1 VSFIKLKEIQIM
13 RYSSSQRTAAQIV
26 IFVLLLSGSTV
37 FAQITTLW
45 TSVTAGSTNSW
56 GTGANWNMG
65 VPDVTMISGTA
76 TNGAVITNR
85 VASYTVQYDTTTS
98 PLNRLTLGAGS
109 TVGSGIL
116 TLNVA
121 TNGQT
126 SPVTMVITNVS
137 GSNNGV
143 SSLQLNGGGVLN
155 VNTNGTLYYRG
166 GMLQG
171 DAQFNINGGTVVVHS
186 FGSSEGVQT
195 RLAFNSVFNLN
206 SGSYTLST
214 NFATSFQ
221 VGANNQIDNATANFN
236 GGTAVLG
243 PMVIGTRGTGTV
255 NVAGGFVTSS
265 GSISLGGLQTAGA
278 NARAVG
284 FLNVS
289 GGVITNTGTLFLGDT
304 TNKVGQTA
312 AAVVTMTGG
321 TFIQQGATTIGN
333 RNTGK
338 IDLSGGTFLA
348 ANSVT
353 LGAIAESTGNLPG
366 AGTLTISGTGVM
378 VITNIA
384 GSSTLEVRRG
394 LLQLGG
400 GTLTVDRLI
409 STNVDLGSMSTITF
423 NSGVLNVKTTQ
434 VANGKAFV
442 VGNGVGA
449 ATLNLQGGG
458 HTFGSG
464 LTITN
469 NAKLSGTGTISA
481 AVTVADGGIVSP
493 GNSAGTFVISSLTL
507 TPGAILNYELGPTDG
522 VNDFIKIT
530 GNLTLDGTLNIADLG
545 GFSTGTYLLITY
557 DGILT
562 DNGLLV
568 GTVPGGLSAS
578 IDTST
583 AGQVY
588 LVVPEPSAFVL
599 TLTGLLAGWGMLRKA
614 RKS

>member
-1 VSFIKLKEIQIM
+1 M
-13 RYSSSQRTAAQIV
+13 RYTNTARTAAQVV
-26 IFVLLLSGSTV
+26 IFMMLLSASTT
-37 FAQITTLW
+37 FAQVTTLW
-45 TSVTAGSTNSW
+45 TSVTAGGTNSW
-56 GTGANWNMG
+56 GAGANWTMG
-65 VPDVTMISGTA
+65 VPDTTMISGTV

-98 PLNRLTLGAGS
+98 PFNRLTLGAGS

-121 TNGQT
+121 TNNQVT
-126 SPVTMVITNVS
+126 PVAMVITNVS
-137 GSNNGV
+137 GANNGV
-143 SSLQLNGGGVLN
+143 SSLQLNGGAVLN

-166 GMLQG
+166 GFLQG
-171 DAQFNINGGTVVVHS
+171 DAQFNINGGKVVVYS
-186 FGSSEGVQT
+186 FGASEGVQT

-221 VGANNQIDNATANFN
+221 VGANNQVDNSTANFN

-243 PMVIGTRGTGTV
+243 PVVIGTRGTGTV

-289 GGVITNTGTLFLGDT
+289 GGVVTNTGTLFLGDT
-304 TNKVGQTA
+304 TNKVGQTQ

-338 IDLSGGTFLA
+338 IDISGGTFWA
-348 ANSVT
+348 ANNVT
-353 LGAIAESTGNLPG
+353 LGAVAETTTNLPG
-366 AGTLTISGTGVM
+366 MGTLTISGTAAM
-378 VITNIA
+378 AITNTA
-384 GSSTLEVRRG
+384 GSATLEVRRG

-400 GTLTVDRLI
+400 GALTVDRLI
-409 STNVDLGSMSTITF
+409 STNVDAGGFSTITF
-423 NSGVLNVKTTQ
+423 NSGALNVKTTQ

-449 ATLNLQGGG
+449 ATLTLQGGG
-458 HTFGSG
+458 HTFANG

-469 NAKLSGTGTISA
+469 NAKLSGAGTINA
-481 AVTVADGGIVSP
+481 AVAVADGGIVSP

-507 TPGAILNYELGPTDG
+507 APGAILNYELGPTDG

-530 GNLTLDGTLNIADLG
+530 GDLTLDGTLNIADLG
-545 GFSTGTYLLITY
+545 GFSSGTYLLMTY
-557 DGILT
+557 SGTLT

-599 TLTGLLAGWGMLRKA
+599 TLAGLLAGWGLLRRVRKA
-614 RKS
+614 